1 MRSELVAAAGS
12 QTADTSPVAPRLDA
26 GRLIG
31 RTLGGF
37 RITELLASGG
47 SADVFR
53 ADDLA
58 LGRCATIKVL
68 RARGTGYQIERFMR
82 EVRLAAALDH
92 PYVAHVYGFGAEA
105 DELIWI
111 AMEYVRG
118 VTVEAMVDARGRM
131 PAPMFVPWFARVCE
145 VVHFA
150 HQCGVVHRD
159 IKGSNVMVIERAGQL
174 LPKLLDFGV
183 AKLARERDAPSRPA
197 DAGPVDVTRDDA
209 MIGTPL
215 FMSPEQWESDRV
227 DRRADIYALG
237 VLAYF
242 CLSARYPFE
251 HHDRATLREAH
262 LCERPPRL
270 RDVPVELAT
279 AVECALAKSRADRW
293 PDALSFAAAMTRS
306 LDVPRRRR
314 YRIGIWRCSD
324 T

>member
-1 MRSELVAAAGS
+1 MIAAGS
-12 QTADTSPVAPRLDA
+12 RTADTAPVVPRLDA

-37 RITELLASGG
+37 QLCELLGSGG

-53 ADDLA
+53 AEDLA
-58 LGRCATIKVL
+58 LGRSATIKVL
-68 RARGTGYQIERFMR
+68 RTRGGGYQIERFMR

-92 PYVAHVYGFGAEA
+92 PYVAHVYGFGAES

-118 VTVEAMVDARGRM
+118 VTIESMIDARGRM
-131 PAPMFVPWFARVCE
+131 PAAMFAPWFARLCE
-145 VVHFA
+145 VVHCA
-150 HQCGVVHRD
+150 HQYGVVHRD

-174 LPKLLDFGV
+174 LPKLLDFGI
-183 AKLARERDAPSRPA
+183 AKLARDRDAARVPLDVGPA
-197 DAGPVDVTRDDA
+197 EITSDA

-215 FMSPEQWESDRV
+215 FMSPEQWEGGHIDG
-227 DRRADIYALG
+227 RADIYALG

-242 CLSARYPFE
+242 CLSGSYPFE
-251 HHDRATLREAH
+251 HHDPATLREAH
-262 LCERPPRL
+262 LADLPPTP
-270 RDVPVELAT
+270 RDVPAELA
-279 AVECALAKSRADRW
+279 AAIERAIAKSRADRW
-293 PDALSFAAAMTRS
+293 PDALSFAAAITRS

-314 YRIGIWRCSD
+314 YRSGISRCSE

>member
-1 MRSELVAAAGS
+1 MRSDRAFVAAGS
-12 QTADTSPVAPRLDA
+12 QTADTAPVAPRLDA
-26 GRLIG
+26 GLLIG

-53 ADDLA
+53 ADDVA
-58 LGRCATIKVL
+58 LRRSATIKVL
-68 RARGTGYQIERFMR
+68 RARSGGYQLERFMR
-82 EVRLAAALDH
+82 EVRLAASLDH

-118 VTVEAMVDARGRM
+118 VTVESMIDARGRM
-131 PAPMFVPWFARVCE
+131 PAAMFAPWFARLCE

-183 AKLARERDAPSRPA
+183 AKLARERDAPGVPR
-197 DAGPVDVTRDDA
+197 DTERVDITRDDA
-209 MIGTPL
+209 TIGTPL
-215 FMSPEQWESDRV
+215 FMSPEQWESDHVDGRV
-227 DRRADIYALG
+227 DVYALG
-237 VLAYF
+237 VLAHF

-251 HHDRATLREAH
+251 HHDRATLRAAH

-270 RDVPVELAT
+270 REVPGAFAA
-279 AVECALAKSRADRW
+279 AVERALTKSRSDRW
-293 PDALSFAAAMTRS
+293 PDPLSFAAAITRS
-306 LDVPRRRR
+306 LDAPRRRR
-314 YRIGIWRCSD
+314 PSWLAE
-324 T
+324 